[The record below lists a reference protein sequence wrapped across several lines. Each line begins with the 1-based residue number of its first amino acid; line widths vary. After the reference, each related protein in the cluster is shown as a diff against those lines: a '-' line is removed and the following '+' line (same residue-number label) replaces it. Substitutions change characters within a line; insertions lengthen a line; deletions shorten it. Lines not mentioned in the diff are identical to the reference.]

1 MWHKFWSYNVWSA
14 QSLLDMLMMSYN
26 EAVDVVLL
34 YVVY

>member
-1 MWHKFWSYNVWSA
+1 MWHKFWSYNEWSA

-34 YVVY
+34 YFVY